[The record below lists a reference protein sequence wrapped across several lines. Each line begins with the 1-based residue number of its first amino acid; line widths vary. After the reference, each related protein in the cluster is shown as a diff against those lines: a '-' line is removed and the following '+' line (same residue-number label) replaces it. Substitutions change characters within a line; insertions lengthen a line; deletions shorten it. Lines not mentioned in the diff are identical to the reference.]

1 MFGHMMGP
9 PGESERDK
17 LREPKPKRLREWP
30 SYLLRNTR
38 KLFRRLFYIYGLVW
52 DARPWIFITMI
63 FMTVFNGVSPVIGAY
78 ISKLLLDALAK
89 AASGQLGDN
98 FWALGGL
105 LIFQIAYQFFVSL
118 VNSLNN
124 MVNRLSNEIIVYSIK
139 LKIMNKAKTIDLADF
154 DLPDFYS
161 KLENA
166 NREAGNRPL
175 SIMSASF
182 SVISTIISLFG
193 FIAILGSLM
202 WYAPLL
208 IILVSLPSAIVSFRY
223 RGKMFRYIRHRSKDR
238 RQMEYYSGLLV
249 NKDLVKE
256 VKLFNLADFFIGKYK
271 TVFLNYY
278 KGVRNLIMT
287 ESFIGIGL
295 SVLNTALSAFIFL
308 RIARQVFDKILTVGD
323 WSLYTN
329 ALFSI
334 SNSVSAIVHTA
345 ATIYEG
351 TLYIDNMITFMDEPT
366 TIVSS
371 LAEPRKVD
379 KKASHVIEF
388 KNCSFSYP
396 GFQKKVLKN
405 INLRIEQGQTIVL
418 VGLNGAGKTTLLKLL
433 TRLYDPTEGVIY
445 FDGHDIREY
454 DVKDL
459 YSVFGIIFQDFGKYA
474 FTVAENIGF
483 GQLENMN
490 DRERVENASRKS
502 AATEFIG
509 NLSDGYDTALTRVF
523 EESGR
528 ELSIGQWQKIAVA
541 RAFFRDSSIMILDEP
556 TASLDPMAEQEIFNQ
571 FDELAHPSDGG
582 VPRTT
587 IFVSHR
593 LSSATIADKIV
604 VLEEGRIVEEG
615 SHKELMRLN
624 GKYAELFNTQ
634 AKRYIDNVSDN
645 PPPEENGKKMPFPP
659 PDGSPRT
666 MKQ

>member
-1 MFGHMMGP
+1 MMP
-9 PGESERDK
+9 PGRSEHDK
-17 LREPKPKRLREWP
+17 LKEPKPAHLKDWP
-30 SYLLRNTR
+30 SYLWRNTK
-38 KLFRRLFYIYGLVW
+38 KLFRRLLYIYRLVW

-63 FMTVFNGVSPVIGAY
+63 FMTVFNGVSPVISAY
-78 ISKLLLDALAK
+78 IAKLLLDALAK
-89 AASGQLGDN
+89 AATGQLGED

-105 LIFQIAYQFFVSL
+105 LILQIAYQFFVSL
-118 VNSLNN
+118 VNSVNN

-139 LKIMNKAKTIDLADF
+139 LKIMNKAKTIDLANF
-154 DLPDFYS
+154 DLPEFYS

-175 SIMSASF
+175 SIMTASF
-182 SVISTIISLFG
+182 SVISTVISLVG

-202 WYAPLL
+202 WYAPIL
-208 IILVSLPSAIVSFRY
+208 IILVSLPSAIVSFKY

-256 VKLFNLADFFIGKYK
+256 VKLFNLADFFIEKYK

-278 KGVRNLIMT
+278 RGVRNLIMT

-295 SVLNTALSAFIFL
+295 SVLNSALSAFIFL
-308 RIARQVFDKILTVGD
+308 RIARQVFNRILTVGD

-334 SNSVSAIVHTA
+334 SGSVAQIVHTA
-345 ATIYEG
+345 ANIYEG

-371 LAEPRKVD
+371 LPEPRKID
-379 KKASHVIEF
+379 KKASHIIEF
-388 KNCSFSYP
+388 RNCSFSYP
-396 GFQKKVLKN
+396 GTQKKVLKD
-405 INLRIEQGQTIVL
+405 INLKIEQGQTIVL

-433 TRLYDPTEGVIY
+433 TRLYDPTEGTIY

-474 FTVAENIGF
+474 FTVSENIGF
-483 GQLENMN
+483 GQIENMN
-490 DRERVENASRKS
+490 DRERVEESSKKS
-502 AATEFIG
+502 AATEFING
-509 NLSDGYDTALTRVF
+509 LSDGYDTALTRVF

-571 FDELAHPSDGG
+571 FDELAHPSNGG
-582 VPRTT
+582 EPKTT

-604 VLEEGRIVEEG
+604 VLEDGRIVEEG
-615 SHKELMRLN
+615 SHKDLIRLN

-634 AKRYIDNVSDN
+634 AKRYIDNIGESGIGPDVQDG
-645 PPPEENGKKMPFPP
+645 ENGEHRPA
-659 PDGSPRT
+659 PDENGRPVI
-666 MKQ
+666 KQ